1 MSWFWFLVV
10 SSLDLRKFLR
20 IYCLW
25 RVTRPFLGPAH
36 QGLTRAVS
44 WGCPSRF
51 CPRPSGLNPGGGFF
65 LVFLSFSPCLGV
77 SLVRSR
83 WMLRSLPIWVQLARR
98 LFPKLLIRF
107 TQLSPLLRCSLWV
120 TMLRSLSRVKT
131 ISVKLWL
138 MNMSLLRE
146 LSVLFGAGGP
156 GPRMSSFIISLLKY
170 PMQLFGRL

>member
-1 MSWFWFLVV
+1 MVLVLVV
-10 SSLDLRKFLR
+10 SSLDLRKFLH
-20 IYCLW
+20 IYCFW
-25 RVTRPFLGPAH
+25 RVTRPVLGSAH
-36 QGLTRAVS
+36 QGLTRVVS

-51 CPRPSGLNPGGGFF
+51 GPCPSGLNPGGGFF
-65 LVFLSFSPCLGV
+65 FCVFLSFSPCLGV

-120 TMLRSLSRVKT
+120 TMLRLLLRVKP
-131 ISVKLWL
+131 ISEKLWL
-138 MNMSLLRE
+138 MNMFLLRE